1 MFKIYHFSHYK
12 LLTSLHQNYLVKA
25 YQTRDEK
32 AIHLFTL
39 EDLYGLTVSEANG
52 EVCLKVYKEKGKDAH
67 ELLKMLYA
75 WKELA
80 LPLSK
85 V

>member
-1 MFKIYHFSHYK
+1 M
-12 LLTSLHQNYLVKA
+12 
-25 YQTRDEK
+25 
-32 AIHLFTL
+32 FTL